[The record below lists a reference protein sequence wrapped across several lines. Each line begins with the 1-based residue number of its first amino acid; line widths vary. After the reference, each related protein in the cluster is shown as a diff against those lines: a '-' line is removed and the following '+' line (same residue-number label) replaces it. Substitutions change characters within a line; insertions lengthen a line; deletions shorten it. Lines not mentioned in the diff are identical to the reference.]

1 MVERILIAVDGSDF
15 SKTALAYG
23 IYIGKKLGARLIGL
37 HVLDIKIIQGPLL
50 NEIAFYSGLPAY
62 YEFLPKI
69 EEAMQKRAEK
79 ILGDFKGTC
88 ENAGVPFELRMA
100 KGLIDEMII
109 AEGENADW
117 TLLAQRGE
125 HYHLSQGMLLGT
137 TAEGVARKSTKPVLI
152 APRVFHEIES
162 MGLAYDGSGPAQRA
176 LIMAGK
182 LSEKTKWPLTVITI
196 TDDPGVADKL
206 SSRIESTLE
215 AFDIDFEGITLK
227 GREDREILN
236 FIRQGAVE
244 LMIMGAFGHRR
255 IRELLLGS
263 TTSHIIRNSTI
274 PVLLTR

>member
-1 MVERILIAVDGSDF
+1 
-15 SKTALAYG
+15 
-23 IYIGKKLGARLIGL
+23 
-37 HVLDIKIIQGPLL
+37 
-50 NEIAFYSGLPAY
+50 
-62 YEFLPKI
+62 
-69 EEAMQKRAEK
+69 
-79 ILGDFKGTC
+79 
-88 ENAGVPFELRMA
+88 MA

-176 LIMAGK
+176 LILAG
-182 LSEKTKWPLTVITI
+182 SFEKTKWPLTVITI
-196 TDDPGVADKL
+196 TDDPGVAES
-206 SSRIESTLE
+206 SSRKKSTLE

-274 PVLLTR
+274 PVSPHALARRTSTRVNHQSLDFHAIYLSRPQSEHFEQCRLVDVPGRLIPLNSRIQSLPSPSARHAVSGRNGWE